1 VPLEVIEGKE
11 VPLPVV
17 KKILEKRLSE
27 EEPSLMQR
35 TTYDHA
41 VKFSKLSP
49 DKALELV
56 EKLQQEFGL
65 SGVTAVQIVNVMPKT
80 IDELRTLM
88 VTENRI
94 FLPSELEK
102 MLSIILSYSEEG

>member
-1 VPLEVIEGKE
+1 LPLEIIESKE

-35 TTYDHA
+35 ATYDHA
-41 VKFSKLSP
+41 VKFSKLP
-49 DKALELV
+49 ADKAMELMNR
-56 EKLQQEFGL
+56 LQEEFNL
-65 SGVTAVQIVNVMPKT
+65 SGITAAQIVNIMPKT

-102 MLSIILSYSEEG
+102 MLSIILEYCEK